1 MSSIGSRRAAA
12 AAAASDSPAYQERRD
27 AIRAAAGRVFHRK
40 GFAATKLN
48 DVAEEAGMDRAS
60 LYYYVGSKEQLFR
73 EVVSDAASA
82 NIAEAERI
90 AASEATARVKLA
102 RLIES
107 LMTSF
112 ERHFPYLYV
121 LVQEDFQKLD
131 HRPEQADNE
140 WMVVLQDWN
149 QRYVNAVKSIVA
161 GGLRSG
167 EFRSSLP
174 PGIIANALIGMM
186 NSSHMWFRPNGM
198 MDASEIGAGMAD
210 MLLDGLATSRSS

>member
-12 AAAASDSPAYQERRD
+12 AATAADSPAYQERRD
-27 AIRAAAGRVFHRK
+27 AIRAAAGRVFHRQ
-40 GFAATKLN
+40 GFAATKLT

-73 EVVSDAASA
+73 EVVSDAALA
-82 NIAEAERI
+82 NILEAERI
-90 AASEATARVKLA
+90 ADSEAPAREKLT

-121 LVQEDFQKLD
+121 LVQEDFQKLN
-131 HRPEQADNE
+131 HHAEQNDSE
-140 WMVVLQDWN
+140 WMTVLRDWN
-149 QRYVNAVKSIVA
+149 ERYVNAVKSIISQ
-161 GGLRSG
+161 GLRSG
-167 EFRSSLP
+167 ELRSSLP

-186 NSSHMWFRPNGM
+186 DSSHMWFRPNGM

-210 MLLDGLATSRSS
+210 MLLDGLAGPRPA

>member
-12 AAAASDSPAYQERRD
+12 AATAADSPAYQERRD

-40 GFAATKLN
+40 GFAATKLT

-82 NIAEAERI
+82 NIVEAERI
-90 AASEATARVKLA
+90 AASEAPARMKLA
-102 RLIES
+102 RLIQS

-121 LVQEDFQKLD
+121 LVQEDFQKLN
-131 HRPEQADNE
+131 HGPEQADNE
-140 WMVVLQDWN
+140 WMAVLRDWN

-161 GGLRSG
+161 EGLRSG

-186 NSSHMWFRPNGM
+186 DSSHMWFRPNGM

-210 MLLDGLATSRSS
+210 MLLDGLSASRSS

>member
-12 AAAASDSPAYQERRD
+12 AATAADSPAYQERRD
-27 AIRAAAGRVFHRK
+27 AIRAAAGRVFHRQ
-40 GFAATKLN
+40 GFAATKLT

-90 AASEATARVKLA
+90 AASEAPARMKLA

-121 LVQEDFQKLD
+121 LVQEDFQKLN

-140 WMVVLQDWN
+140 WMVVLRDWN
-149 QRYVNAVKSIVA
+149 QRYVNAVKSVVA
-161 GGLRSG
+161 EGLRSG

-186 NSSHMWFRPNGM
+186 DSSHMWFRPNGM

-210 MLLDGLATSRSS
+210 MLLDGLAASRSS

>member
-1 MSSIGSRRAAA
+1 
-12 AAAASDSPAYQERRD
+12 
-27 AIRAAAGRVFHRK
+27 
-40 GFAATKLN
+40 
-48 DVAEEAGMDRAS
+48 
-60 LYYYVGSKEQLFR
+60 
-73 EVVSDAASA
+73 
-82 NIAEAERI
+82 
-90 AASEATARVKLA
+90 
-102 RLIES
+102 
-107 LMTSF
+107 
-112 ERHFPYLYV
+112 
-121 LVQEDFQKLD
+121 
-131 HRPEQADNE
+131 
-140 WMVVLQDWN
+140 MVVLQDWN

>member
-12 AAAASDSPAYQERRD
+12 AAAAADSPAYQERRD

-40 GFAATKLN
+40 GFAATKLT
-48 DVAEEAGMDRAS
+48 DVAEEVGMDRAS
-60 LYYYVGSKEQLFR
+60 LYYYIGSKEHLFR

-82 NIAEAERI
+82 NIVEAERI
-90 AASEATARVKLA
+90 AASEASARVKLT

-107 LMTSF
+107 LMASF

-121 LVQEDFQKLD
+121 LVQEDFQKSN
-131 HRPEQADNE
+131 HWPEQADNE
-140 WMVVLQDWN
+140 WMAVLRDWN
-149 QRYVNAVKSIVA
+149 QRYVNAVKSVVA
-161 GGLRSG
+161 EGLRSG

-186 NSSHMWFRPNGM
+186 NSSHMWFQPNGM

-210 MLLDGLATSRSS
+210 MLLDGLAGSRPA

>member
-82 NIAEAERI
+82 NIVEAERI

-112 ERHFPYLYV
+112 DLTG
-121 LVQEDFQKLD
+121 
-131 HRPEQADNE
+131 
-140 WMVVLQDWN
+140 VVTLTT
-149 QRYVNAVKSIVA
+149 A
-161 GGLRSG
+161 
-167 EFRSSLP
+167 
-174 PGIIANALIGMM
+174 
-186 NSSHMWFRPNGM
+186 
-198 MDASEIGAGMAD
+198 GAG
-210 MLLDGLATSRSS
+210 ATQASCKLWINAAGAAVSAVPEETCDIMICK